1 MGKFT
6 SPENLSK
13 MVFQKVI
20 VVDARGH
27 LLGRLASIV
36 AKELLSGQQVVVVRC
51 EEIEVSGSF
60 IRNKLKWQAF
70 RHKRTATNPTHGP
83 FHFKAPS
90 KFFWRSVR
98 GMVPHKTARGTAAM
112 GRLKVFD
119 GVPAPYDKMK
129 RMVVPEALRVLRL
142 KPHCKFTVLK
152 RLCTEI
158 GWRYGDV
165 VAR

>member
-1 MGKFT
+1 M
-6 SPENLSK
+6 
-13 MVFQKVI
+13 Q
-20 VVDARGH
+20 
-27 LLGRLASIV
+27 
-36 AKELLSGQQVVVVRC
+36 
-51 EEIEVSGSF
+51 IEVSGSF

-142 KPHCKFTVLK
+142 KPHRKFTVLK

-165 VAR
+165 VARLEDKRKALSADYYANKKAKAKTTAAKKANADLSSVAMLGQYGML